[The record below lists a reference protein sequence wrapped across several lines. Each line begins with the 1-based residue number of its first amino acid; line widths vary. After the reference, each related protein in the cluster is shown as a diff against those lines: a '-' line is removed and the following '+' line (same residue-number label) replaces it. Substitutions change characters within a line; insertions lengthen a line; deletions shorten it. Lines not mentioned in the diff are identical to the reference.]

1 VFCSLYAV
9 PTTLDCELLRD
20 LYGTSELRSIFD
32 SRALVQ
38 SWLDVERALAE
49 AEAEVSVIPEW
60 AAKRIAEECEA
71 SRFDLAALR
80 DGIEA
85 SKHPLVPLLLALGHR
100 CGEAGGYVHWGIT
113 TQDVV
118 DTGLVLQARA
128 GLAPIGRDIERSV
141 RAGCEL
147 ALRGREAPMAGR
159 THGQHA
165 VPITFGL
172 KAATWADELGR
183 ARERL
188 EHAADTALVA
198 QLSGAAG
205 TLAALGDHAEAVQE
219 AFCRRLSLPRPDVH
233 WHATRDRLRDLA
245 HALAEVAAAA
255 ERIAS
260 EIIRLQST
268 EISEVFERSTDAHV
282 GSSTMPQKRN
292 PMTSEYIVASARLL
306 RAQTAVLTQSPAHAH
321 ERDMGPW
328 AAEWLAVPSAFILCG
343 GVLAKLAAVLEG
355 LEVDEERMRMNL
367 DLTSG
372 RLMAEAVMMALAPEL
387 GREPA
392 HELLMAASRRAA
404 AEGRSLGDVLLE
416 EPGASAHLSA
426 EDLEQLLDPIAYF
439 GLATL
444 SVDAVVERYGSSV
457 A

>member
-1 VFCSLYAV
+1 V

-20 LYGTSELRSIFD
+20 LYGTSEMRAIFD

-38 SWLDVERALAE
+38 AWLDVERALAE
-49 AEAEVSVIPEW
+49 AEAEVGVIPDW
-60 AAKRIAEECEA
+60 AATRIAEECQA
-71 SRFDLAALR
+71 SHFDLAALR
-80 DGIEA
+80 AGIAA
-85 SKHPLVPLLLALGHR
+85 SKHPLVPLVVALGNR
-100 CGEAGGYVHWGIT
+100 CGEAGAYVHWGTT

-118 DTGLVLQARA
+118 DTALVLQGRA
-128 GLAPIGRDIERSV
+128 ALAPIGRDIERSL
-141 RAGCEL
+141 RAACEL
-147 ALRGREAPMAGR
+147 ALRHRETPMAGR

-172 KAATWADELGR
+172 KAAAWADELGR
-183 ARERL
+183 ARDRL
-188 EHAADTALVA
+188 DRTAGTALVA

-205 TLAALGDHAEAVQE
+205 SLAALGDHAAAVQE
-219 AFCRRLSLPRPDVH
+219 AFCRLLNLPRADVH

-255 ERIAS
+255 ERIGS

-268 EISEVFERSTDAHV
+268 EISEVFEPTTDAHV

-306 RAQTAVLTQSPAHAH
+306 RAHTDVLTHSPAPAH

-343 GVLAKLAAVLEG
+343 GVVAKLAAVLEG
-355 LEVDEERMRMNL
+355 LEVDEEQMRRNL

-372 RLMAEAVMMALAPEL
+372 QIMAEAVMMALAPEL

-392 HELLMAASRRAA
+392 HTLLTAATRRAV
-404 AEGRSLGDVLLE
+404 AEGRSLGDVLSD
-416 EPGASAHLSA
+416 EPLVSTHLSA
-426 EDLEQLLDPIAYF
+426 ENLEQLLDPTAYF
-439 GLATL
+439 GLATS
-444 SVDAVVERYGSSV
+444 SVDAVVERYGSPV